1 MSAALDAVLK
11 PRTVAVIGA
20 SRSPNHIG
28 HQVTANLIRY
38 GFTGSVY
45 PVNPSAGAVC
55 SIKAYRDIGCV
66 PDPVD
71 LAVIVVPKH
80 LVPGVAA
87 ECADAGVKGLVVIS
101 AGFREMGPE
110 GAQRER
116 ELAELVRSH
125 GMRMVGPN
133 CLGVINADPAFSLNA
148 SFAPVMP
155 PFGPAAL
162 MSQSGAMGVNIL
174 DYAREYQIGLAQ
186 FVSVGNKA
194 DVSSNDLLLQW
205 ENDPAVSTILM
216 YVENFGNP
224 RRFLETASRITKR
237 KPIIALK
244 AGRSASGARAASSH
258 TGALAASNAA
268 VDALLAQAGVL
279 RATSV
284 EELFDMAMAFGAAT
298 RPRSRRTAVLTN
310 AGGPGI
316 LAADALEADGLDVV
330 ELQPA
335 TVSALQPLF
344 PEEAS
349 IRNPVDMIA
358 SAQPASY
365 RQALEL
371 LLADPGVDCAVAVFV
386 PPFGVSQAA
395 VAESIVSAVR
405 SRPEKTVA
413 AVLMGRTGLSEGRA
427 DLHAVGVPAFVFPES
442 AARALAALCRY
453 EEWLGRPAT
462 PIVSLPVDYDRAA
475 SVIARARA
483 AGRVHLEQ
491 SEALELFESYGIP
504 TAAARIARSAVE
516 AAAVA
521 SELGFPVVMKVVSP
535 DIDHKSDVGGV
546 TLGIEDPDAARSAY
560 DAMMRE
566 VGRRAPNARLDGVLV
581 QSMVRGGLETIVGV
595 SRDRL
600 FGPLVMFGLGGIYVE
615 ALRDVVFR
623 VAPISSL
630 DARDMLDGIR
640 GTPILAGMRGR
651 AGADRDA
658 LVDVLLRVSQL
669 AIDFPDIE
677 ELDLNPL
684 LAFETRVVAVDARV
698 RLADAPV
705 AAPSRPSP
713 SDLMRGALPTA
724 R

>member
-1 MSAALDAVLK
+1 MPAALDPILK
-11 PRTVAVIGA
+11 PATVAVIGA
-20 SRSPNHIG
+20 SRSPSHIG
-28 HQVTANLIRY
+28 HQITANLIQY

-45 PVNPSAGAVC
+45 PVNPSAKAVC
-55 SIKAYRDIGCV
+55 SVRSYPDIGSV
-66 PDPVD
+66 PDSVD

-80 LVPGVAA
+80 LVLGIAG
-87 ECADAGVKGLVVIS
+87 ECADAGVRGLVVIT
-101 AGFREMGPE
+101 AGFREMGADGTE
-110 GAQRER
+110 RER
-116 ELAELVRSH
+116 ALADLVRSR

-133 CLGVINADPAFSLNA
+133 CLGVINADPTFSFNA
-148 SFAPVMP
+148 TFGPVMP

-205 ENDPAVSTILM
+205 EDDPAVSTILM

-258 TGALAASNAA
+258 TGALTASNAA

-279 RATSV
+279 RAASV
-284 EELFDMAMAFGAAT
+284 EELFDMAMAFGTAT

-316 LAADALEADGLDVV
+316 LAADALEANGLAVV
-330 ELQPA
+330 ELRPETIA
-335 TVSALQPLF
+335 AMKPLF

-358 SAQPASY
+358 SARPTSY
-365 RQALEL
+365 RQALEIL
-371 LLADPGVDCAVAVFV
+371 LSDAGVDCLVAVFV

-395 VAESIVSAVR
+395 VAEAIGAAVQQ
-405 SRPEKTVA
+405 SPGTAVM
-413 AVLMGRTGLSEGRA
+413 AVLMGRSGLSEGRA
-427 DLHAVGVPAFVFPES
+427 ELHSVGVPAFVFPES

-453 EEWLGRPAT
+453 QEWLGRPAT
-462 PIVSLPVDYDRAA
+462 PITPLAVDRDRAA
-475 SVIARARA
+475 AVIARARA
-483 AGRVHLEQ
+483 AGRTHLEQ
-491 SEALELFESYGIP
+491 SEALELFASYGIP
-504 TAAARIARSAVE
+504 TAPARIARSAAE
-516 AAAVA
+516 AASVA
-521 SELGFPVVMKVVSP
+521 SALGFPVAMKVVSP

-546 TLGIEDPDAARSAY
+546 ILGIEDEDAARAAY
-560 DAMMRE
+560 DDLMRE
-566 VGRRAPNARLDGVLV
+566 VGVRMPNARLEGVLV
-581 QSMVRGGLETIVGV
+581 QPMVRGGLETIVGV
-595 SRDRL
+595 SHDRL

-623 VAPISSL
+623 VAPISAL
-630 DARDMLDGIR
+630 DAEDMLDGIR

-651 AGADRDA
+651 AGVDRVA
-658 LVDVLLRVSQL
+658 LVDVLRRVSQL
-669 AIDFPDIE
+669 AVDFPEIE

-684 LAFETRVVAVDARV
+684 LAFEDRVVAVDARV
-698 RLADAPV
+698 RLV
-705 AAPSRPSP
+705 
-713 SDLMRGALPTA
+713 
-724 R
+724 

>member
-1 MSAALDAVLK
+1 
-11 PRTVAVIGA
+11 
-20 SRSPNHIG
+20 
-28 HQVTANLIRY
+28 
-38 GFTGSVY
+38 
-45 PVNPSAGAVC
+45 
-55 SIKAYRDIGCV
+55 
-66 PDPVD
+66 
-71 LAVIVVPKH
+71 
-80 LVPGVAA
+80 
-87 ECADAGVKGLVVIS
+87 
-101 AGFREMGPE
+101 
-110 GAQRER
+110 
-116 ELAELVRSH
+116 
-125 GMRMVGPN
+125 
-133 CLGVINADPAFSLNA
+133 
-148 SFAPVMP
+148 
-155 PFGPAAL
+155 

-205 ENDPAVSTILM
+205 EDDPAVATILM

-224 RRFLETASRITKR
+224 RRFLETASRITRR

-316 LAADALEADGLDVV
+316 LAADALEANGLDVV
-330 ELQPA
+330 ELHA
-335 TVSALQPLF
+335 ETVSALKPLF

-371 LLADPGVDCAVAVFV
+371 LLSDPGVDCAVAVFV
-386 PPFGVSQAA
+386 PPFGVSQEA

-405 SRPEKTVA
+405 DHPAKTVA
-413 AVLMGRTGLSEGRA
+413 AVLMGRVGLSEGRA
-427 DLHAVGVPAFVFPES
+427 DLHAVGVPAFIFPES

-453 EEWLGRPAT
+453 QEWLGRPAAPIT
-462 PIVSLPVDYDRAA
+462 PLPVDRGRAVA
-475 SVIARARA
+475 VIARARA

-491 SEALELFESYGIP
+491 SEALELFTAYGIP
-504 TAAARIARSAVE
+504 TATARIARSAME
-516 AAAVA
+516 AAGVA
-521 SELGFPVVMKVVSP
+521 SELGFPVVMKVVSA

-546 TLGIEDPDAARSAY
+546 TLGIEDADAVRVAY
-560 DAMMRE
+560 DAMIRE
-566 VGRRAPNARLDGVLV
+566 VGRRAPDAKLDGVLV
-581 QSMVRGGLETIVGV
+581 QRMVRGGLETIVGV

-623 VAPISSL
+623 VAPVSSL

-651 AGADRDA
+651 PGVDRDA
-658 LVDVLLRVSQL
+658 LVDVLRRVSQL
-669 AIDFPDIE
+669 VTDFADIE
-677 ELDLNPL
+677 ELDLNPV
-684 LAFETRVVAVDARV
+684 LAFEHGVVAVDARV

-705 AAPSRPSP
+705 AAPSRPSS
-713 SDLMRGALPTA
+713 SDMTRGALPTA